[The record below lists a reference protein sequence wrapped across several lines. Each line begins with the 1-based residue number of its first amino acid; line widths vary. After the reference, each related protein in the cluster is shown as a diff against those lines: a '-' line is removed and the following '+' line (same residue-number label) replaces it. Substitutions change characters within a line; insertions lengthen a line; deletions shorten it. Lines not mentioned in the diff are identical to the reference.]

1 MGVKSMR
8 SDYLQLLRKQV
19 GKYAGTLRD
28 VVILAPVYGMLMFTL
43 MKDPRL
49 SREQR
54 LLVDAAIAYLVSP
67 DDVIPEDEVGSY
79 GYLDDVFCCA
89 YVAQQLGEE
98 LGWEV
103 VQEHWT
109 GEQSVLEVSRG
120 LLARERELLG
130 DSGDD
135 ILRFAGLLDTHREW
149 DGKPELILERV

>member
-1 MGVKSMR
+1 MR
-8 SDYLQLLRKQV
+8 SEYLQLLKKQV
-19 GKYAGTLRD
+19 SKYVGTLSD
-28 VVILAPVYGMLMFTL
+28 VIILAPVYGMLMFTL

-67 DDVIPEDEVGSY
+67 DDVIPENEIGSY

-89 YVAQQLGEE
+89 YVAHQIGEE

-103 VQEHWT
+103 VEEHWT
-109 GEQSVLEVSRG
+109 GDQSVLEVSRN
-120 LLARERELLG
+120 LLVREQELLG

-135 ILRFAGLLDTHREW
+135 ILRFAGLLDARSEP
-149 DGKPELILERV
+149 DGKPEIVLESA

>member
-1 MGVKSMR
+1 MR
-8 SDYLQLLRKQV
+8 SDYLHLLRKQV

-79 GYLDDVFCCA
+79 GYLDDVFC
-89 YVAQQLGEE
+89 L
-98 LGWEV
+98 
-103 VQEHWT
+103 
-109 GEQSVLEVSRG
+109 S
-120 LLARERELLG
+120 
-130 DSGDD
+130 
-135 ILRFAGLLDTHREW
+135 
-149 DGKPELILERV
+149 LIHI